1 MLNRIHDNESWLTS
15 FAPGV
20 MSQSLIT
27 SANQPHHNKK
37 IRIGDVIPT
46 LILYESLF
54 EELGGKYERQGDYL
68 IPCLT
73 VPAEEEQAIG
83 IWGQRHLD
91 YLKQYRKVTYTNL
104 LTSGRLNAY
113 LADINRQAQERFE
126 RLIEGMKQAQG
137 ITEQLKAEN
146 ALEWTGCL
154 NNIRA
159 CAREIV
165 EKEIIFA

>member
-1 MLNRIHDNESWLTS
+1 MAKTI
-15 FAPGV
+15 
-20 MSQSLIT
+20 
-27 SANQPHHNKK
+27 
-37 IRIGDVIPT
+37 
-46 LILYESLF
+46 F
-54 EELGGKYERQGDYL
+54 EEMGGKYERQGDYL

-113 LADINRQAQERFE
+113 LADIHR
-126 RLIEGMKQAQG
+126 QAQG